1 MASILD
7 LAREKRRQIYLL
19 TLPVGALFVL
29 LYVFI
34 ERAIL
39 PEASMW
45 TALVAA
51 GLLFIYFGILFVWP
65 HSLVTVETLFFFL
78 MALFFPVFAG
88 LNLNNAVIVNRGI
101 PEYSAEVINGMT
113 LWEVIFFVAAF
124 LVLPPK
130 TLRNL
135 ILMVFLAMLVV
146 ASTNIGLLHFHGP
159 WNPVFA
165 FHWFHCLFAL
175 AVTTFLIFR
184 IGRLQQIYATMDLL
198 TGVLNRREA
207 LNILQ
212 EEYERA
218 ARYKIPFSVILID
231 IDYFKRVNDTFGHV
245 VGDRVLKGF
254 AGTLSGVTRA
264 MDRVARWG
272 GEEFL
277 IILPSLALESSR
289 LTAERIREL
298 ICCTEYDRVQDLT
311 ASMGV
316 ASHWP
321 GESLDDLL
329 TRADEALYLA
339 KNQGRNR
346 VVALEYGVKS

>member
-113 LWEVIFFVAAF
+113 LWE
-124 LVLPPK
+124 
-130 TLRNL
+130 
-135 ILMVFLAMLVV
+135 
-146 ASTNIGLLHFHGP
+146 
-159 WNPVFA
+159 
-165 FHWFHCLFAL
+165 
-175 AVTTFLIFR
+175 VTTFLIFR